1 MGEEIMEKTSQQ
13 LRILREFLKGRELTF
28 NSARDISGSNYPIKR
43 ISELKED
50 GYPIQDTWVEKTD
63 KPRYKKY
70 WIEKEDIKSI
80 KEE

>member
-13 LRILREFLKGRELTF
+13 LKILREFLKGRKLTF

-50 GYPIQDTWVEKTD
+50 GYPIQDTCVEKTD

>member
-1 MGEEIMEKTSQQ
+1 
-13 LRILREFLKGRELTF
+13 
-28 NSARDISGSNYPIKR
+28 
-43 ISELKED
+43 LKED
-50 GYPIQDTWVEKTD
+50 GYPIQDTWVEKTN